1 MKIITYLV
9 TRSSDSL
16 PPDSKA
22 IGFIE
27 FELSKFP
34 IKMYIP
40 AGVPL
45 VLSAS
50 GYGTTSTPSSLRPQ
64 NAVAS
69 WIMST
74 TEFAANARYVTYTM
88 LMVG

>member
-1 MKIITYLV
+1 MKIFTYLV

-22 IGFIE
+22 IGLIE

-45 VLSAS
+45 VLSS
-50 GYGTTSTPSSLRPQ
+50 LGYETTFIPSPLRPQ

-74 TEFAANARYVTYTM
+74 TEFAANAR
-88 LMVG
+88 